1 MTAHRRSVDEH
12 AVRIASIVEPAL
24 VALGTERVPL
34 LQAAGRCVAEDVRSP
49 IPLPPF
55 RNAQMDGYA
64 ARADELAVLPVTLP
78 VAGVAPA
85 ERSAPRGLPAGHLL
99 RIMTGAPLPDGA
111 DCVVPVEDTLA
122 STDAGPDRATVLA
135 RRAAG
140 DFVRTAGSDLAR
152 GGLVVAAATVLA
164 ARHLAALAAAGV
176 AQVPVRAQ
184 PRVAILTTGA
194 EVVAPGAHLAF
205 GEIYDSNGTALA
217 ALVREAGGQVVMQRL
232 VSDDADAVVAVL
244 GDAVAAADLVIT
256 SGGISQGDYEVV
268 RQVLEPAGAE
278 VTEIAMQPGGPQ
290 ATAVLSGV
298 PVVCFPGNPVSTQ
311 VSFTVF
317 LRPLLRRAAGLA
329 PIEPRLLTLEGDVR
343 SVPDKRQWL
352 RGLAGAE
359 TVRVVGG
366 ASSHLV
372 TTMARADVLIDVP
385 QQVLRLSAGDRVTV
399 LPL

>member
-1 MTAHRRSVDEH
+1 MPARRRSVDEH

-24 VALGTERVPL
+24 VALGTERLPIA
-34 LQAAGRCVAEDVRSP
+34 QAAGRPLAEDVHSA

-64 ARADELAVLPVTLP
+64 ARAEELTTLPVTLP

-111 DCVVPVEDTLA
+111 DCVVPVEDTR
-122 STDAGPDRATVLA
+122 TGDGTATVLA
-135 RRAAG
+135 SRAAG
-140 DFVRTAGSDLAR
+140 DFVRIVGSDLDR
-152 GGLVVAAATVLA
+152 GGLVVAAGTVLA
-164 ARHLAALAAAGV
+164 ARHLAALAASGTADV
-176 AQVPVRAQ
+176 AVRAR

-194 EVVAPGAHLAF
+194 EVVAPGRHLQF

-217 ALVREAGGQVVMQRL
+217 ALAREAGAEVVLQAL
-232 VSDDADAVVAVL
+232 VDDDPGAFADVL
-244 GDAVAAADLVIT
+244 ADAVAAADLVVT

-298 PVVCFPGNPVSTQ
+298 PIVCFPGNPVSTQ

-317 LRPLLRRAAGLA
+317 IRPLLRRAAGLA
-329 PIEPRLLTLEGDVR
+329 TIEPRLLTLEAHVR
-343 SVPDKRQWL
+343 SVPGKRQWL
-352 RGLAGAE
+352 RGQARGD

-385 QQVLRLSAGDRVTV
+385 EQVLQLAAGDRVTV